1 MDSGS
6 VARKARL
13 VAEGEDVQ
21 PVNPS
26 EWGDDPSLGG
36 STPETRAELEAAR
49 SELMGALPAGR
60 TANPTQ
66 AARAQVMYD
75 CWVEKAESVYWLV
88 DDCKAKFYRS
98 EEHTSELQSLMRI
111 SYAVFC
117 VKKNKLNYA

>member
-1 MDSGS
+1 MDSGIF
-6 VARKARL
+6 ARKARL

-75 CWVEKAESVYWLV
+75 CWVETAECVYWLL
-88 DDCKAKFYRS
+88 DDRKTTCY
-98 EEHTSELQSLMRI
+98 EEERKS
-111 SYAVFC
+111 V
-117 VKKNKLNYA
+117 